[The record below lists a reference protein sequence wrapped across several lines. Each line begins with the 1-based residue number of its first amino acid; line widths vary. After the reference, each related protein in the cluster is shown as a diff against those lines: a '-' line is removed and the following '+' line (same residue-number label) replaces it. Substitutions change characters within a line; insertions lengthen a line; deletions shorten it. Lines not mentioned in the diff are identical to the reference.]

1 MNKTLQI
8 LRSLGPIDLRGIRRD
23 SMLSWMI
30 VIPILS
36 ALILR
41 WAVPPLTEALIW
53 RYDFNLEP
61 YYPVL
66 LAYFFVVMSPIIFS
80 VLVGFLLLDEKD
92 DRTLTALL
100 ITPLSINSYL
110 AYRVALPVILT
121 ILLMFI
127 IFPLANLGELT
138 FGPLLLTAISAAP
151 MSPMFAMYL
160 ASMAQNKVQGFALT
174 KLSGFVLFVP
184 IFAYFIDSGWEIAF
198 GIIPTY
204 WPMKVYWTFT
214 AGEPKAWIYVLVAV
228 FYQSFVTWLFVRR
241 FNKTMHR

>member
-1 MNKTLQI
+1 MNKTLKI

-30 VIPILS
+30 LIPILS
-36 ALILR
+36 ALIMR
-41 WAVPPLTEALIW
+41 WAVPALTIALIQ
-53 RYDFNLEP
+53 RYDFNLAP

-66 LAYFFVVMSPIIFS
+66 LAYFFVIMSPIIFS

-92 DRTLTALL
+92 DRTLTALQ

-110 AYRVALPVILT
+110 AYRVAVPVILT
-121 ILLMFI
+121 IVLMFI
-127 IFPLANLGELT
+127 IFPLANLGELA

-160 ASMAQNKVQGFALT
+160 ASMAENKVQGFALT
-174 KLSGFVLFVP
+174 KLSGFVLFIP
-184 IFAYFIDSGWEIAF
+184 IFAYFIDSGWEIVF

-204 WPMKVYWTFT
+204 WPMKVYWTLN
-214 AGEPKAWIYVLVAV
+214 AGEPLAWLYAV
-228 FYQSFVTWLFVRR
+228 IAVVYQSAVTWLFVRR
-241 FNKTMHR
+241 FNKTIHR